1 MVVQAEELGLKGPEG
16 VEKQRIHVAV
26 EPESRAEPKL
36 IKAGDEI
43 QIKTTKTK
51 TTNTKNGNAQT

>member
-1 MVVQAEELGLKGPEG
+1 MVQAEELGLKGPER
-16 VEKQRIHVAV
+16 VEKQRIHVGV

>member
-36 IKAGDEI
+36 KQETRS
-43 QIKTTKTK
+43 K
-51 TTNTKNGNAQT
+51 